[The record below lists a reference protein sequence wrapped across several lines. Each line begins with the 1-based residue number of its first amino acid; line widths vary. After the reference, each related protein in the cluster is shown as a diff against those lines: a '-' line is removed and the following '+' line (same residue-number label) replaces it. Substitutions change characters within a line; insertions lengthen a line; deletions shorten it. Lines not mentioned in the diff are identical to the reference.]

1 MADATPRPVPQR
13 PGQPWID
20 TDALWLG
27 LPFASLADLLMA
39 IIYYRR
45 GTWREARMTGP
56 AGPPI
61 PVEA

>member
-20 TDALWLG
+20 TDALWLS

-39 IIYYRR
+39 IAYYRR
-45 GTWREARMTGP
+45 ETWRNARMIAP
-56 AGPPI
+56 SGPPI